1 MAVTSWIFTQQA
13 IPRHTKPH
21 FEGGSPASKIAPTPA
36 PTTPLHSRGHH
47 FGRMVWM
54 KDITSLLQREG
65 VSAPM
70 SQEVARWLMIYC
82 RHFRIP
88 PDVALAVMYV
98 ESSFDRF
105 AVSVVGA
112 QGLMQVMPFW
122 RKQLG
127 SPDDNLFNIEVNIR
141 YGCAI
146 LRRYLNRYSTLDI
159 ALSAYNG
166 SVGSQRYARKVRTAM
181 RRFGAIPTLA
191 DLEH

>member
-1 MAVTSWIFTQQA
+1 
-13 IPRHTKPH
+13 
-21 FEGGSPASKIAPTPA
+21 
-36 PTTPLHSRGHH
+36 
-47 FGRMVWM
+47 M

-105 AVSVVGA
+105 AISAVGA

-127 SPDDNLFNIEVNIR
+127 SPEDNLFSVEVNIR

-146 LRRYLNRYSTLDI
+146 LRRYLNRYSTLDV
-159 ALSAYNG
+159 ALAAYNG
-166 SVGSQRYARKVRTAM
+166 SIGSQRYARKVRAAM
-181 RRFGAIPTLA
+181 QRFGAIPTLA